1 MAEKETI
8 LIVDDDESTCKS
20 LALIFKKKG
29 FETECAG
36 TGAEAKEKIAGKFF
50 NLALLDIKLPDMEGV
65 ELIPQLKETHPDTV
79 IIMVTAHASLET
91 AVRAINEGAS
101 SYITKPLD
109 MDDVLSTI
117 REVLEKQ
124 HLVMEN
130 RRLLKELQHEL
141 SERRRTQEELKRHR
155 DHLEEMVRERTARL
169 AESNFELQREIVERK
184 KAERQTR
191 ASLKEKELLLKEI
204 HQRVNDN
211 MQIISSM
218 LMLEERHIK
227 DESDLSIFR
236 ETWNRIN
243 IMSMIYEKMYQSENL
258 AEIDFSKYA
267 KSLVSELFSTYDV
280 DPNTITVKQNI
291 RNVYLDISTAIPCG
305 LIINELVSNSL
316 KYGFPRGEKGEI
328 TIDFIS
334 ADYEYTLMVGDNGKG
349 IPKYLDFRKVESI
362 GLQLV
367 RLLCKKLKGSI
378 DLDRGSGTLFK
389 ILFRSGD
396 SKKEDGRIE
405 GEKQE

>member
-20 LALIFKKKG
+20 LAFIFEKKG
-29 FETECAG
+29 YETESAG
-36 TGAEAKEKIAGKFF
+36 TGAEARKKIAGKFF

-65 ELIPQLKETHPDTV
+65 ELIPQLKEKHPDTV

-101 SYITKPLD
+101 SYITKPLN

-117 REVLEKQ
+117 RGVLEKQ
-124 HLVMEN
+124 HLVIEN
-130 RRLLKELQHEL
+130 RRLLKELQREL
-141 SERRRTQEELKRHR
+141 VERRRTQEELKRHR
-155 DHLEEMVRERTARL
+155 DHLEEMVRERTAKL
-169 AESNFELQREIVERK
+169 AEANFELQREIVERK

-191 ASLKEKELLLKEI
+191 DSLKEKELLLKEI

-218 LMLEERHIK
+218 LMLQERHIK

-267 KSLVSELFSTYDV
+267 KSLISELFSTYDV
-280 DPNTITVKQNI
+280 DPNTIMVKHNI

-316 KYGFPRGEKGEI
+316 KYGFPRGKKGEI
-328 TIDFIS
+328 TIDFTS
-334 ADYEYTLMVGDNGKG
+334 ADNEYTLMVGDNGKG
-349 IPKYLDFRKVESI
+349 IPKYLDLRKLESI

-378 DLDRGSGTLFK
+378 DLDRGGGTLFK
-389 ILFRSGD
+389 IIFRGAAG
-396 SKKEDGRIE
+396 KEE
-405 GEKQE
+405 ALHKE